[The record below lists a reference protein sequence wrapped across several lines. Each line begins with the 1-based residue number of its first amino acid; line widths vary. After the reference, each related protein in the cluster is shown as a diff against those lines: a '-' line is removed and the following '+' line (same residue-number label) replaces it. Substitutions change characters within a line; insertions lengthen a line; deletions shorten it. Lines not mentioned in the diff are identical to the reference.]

1 MKEKLIAII
10 LSTTLLGGAAA
21 MVYTSK
27 NDKPSEDKKSEIAM
41 GNGNSKNVEE
51 KADLNKGNDKNKEAS
66 NDKVILKDKEVAKAN
81 IESNN
86 GTAVNNTV
94 KETSKKQTSSN
105 GQAQK
110 DDSKNSNTDC
120 NKEESGNTSVNR
132 SIKNPQSQSSN
143 KPSGGNS
150 NNVSNSSNFMAQV
163 ESKIF
168 EKVNAERAKAGVPK
182 LSYNNTMQ
190 KYARIKSQDMGDRNY
205 FDHTDPNGNLITAK
219 MKADGVSYRAWGE
232 NIAYIGGVSD
242 ADALANQFMTNWM
255 NSPGHRQNI
264 LSTNFTG
271 IGVGVYK
278 SGDRV
283 YATQEF
289 YK

>member
-27 NDKPSEDKKSEIAM
+27 NDKPSEDKKSEIVM
-41 GNGNSKNVEE
+41 DNGNSKNVEE
-51 KADLNKGNDKNKEAS
+51 KADLNKGNDKNKEVS
-66 NDKVILKDKEVAKAN
+66 KDNEISKDKDVAKAN
-81 IESNN
+81 IESKN

-94 KETSKKQTSSN
+94 KETSKKQTSSK

-120 NKEESGNTSVNR
+120 NTEESGNTSENR
-132 SIKNPQSQSSN
+132 SVENPQSQPSN

-150 NNVSNSSNFMAQV
+150 SNISNSSNFMAQV

-168 EKVNAERAKAGVPK
+168 EKVNVERAKAGVPK

-289 YK
+289 FK